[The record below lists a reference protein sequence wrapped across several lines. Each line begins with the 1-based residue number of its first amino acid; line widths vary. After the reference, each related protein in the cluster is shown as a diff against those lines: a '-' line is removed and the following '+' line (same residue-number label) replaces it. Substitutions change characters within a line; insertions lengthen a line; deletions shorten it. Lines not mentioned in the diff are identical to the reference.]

1 MLSNKKYINREIGIG
16 TQTNYLF
23 KVFAL
28 SSRNTVTNTSV
39 GNIFVGVTIE
49 PTDIV
54 KTVLQS

>member
-16 TQTNYLF
+16 IQTNYLF

-39 GNIFVGVTIE
+39 GNIFLGVTIE